1 MLTSAVAVRGH
12 GAMMQRVPV
21 HAAVLTAMLCA
32 LACGSAEAETVRR
45 GGYAVS
51 SETCGEAPF
60 AFPRLR
66 IGLRNGY
73 CAGLVASAEDGL
85 QFPRSIVQVSG
96 HNLFIVADMGGW
108 SRSKGRLLLLDPQ
121 LAPGRR
127 TKVLLDKVD
136 HPFGLAIG
144 KDNKVYSST
153 TETIFRFEPLA
164 SEPARTVE
172 TIVRGLPARNIR
184 LADGSKIGESAHMM
198 KPFVFDAEGRLY
210 VNVGAPTD
218 ACIAKGATAKGC
230 AAGEGST
237 PLAAIWA
244 FTPPLGGV
252 FPALQPGDANP
263 PMEIFARG
271 LRNSMALAVH
281 PRFPADG
288 FAFLQAENAR
298 DLPDSMRP
306 NEELNAIERGR
317 HYGWPY
323 CYDLATASPEFKA
336 FLQTNPAY
344 KDFCNNKTAYRQ
356 PHSLLPPHSAP
367 LGMLYYRGSRFP
379 ELDGKLLV
387 GLHGYRPTGSRVV
400 FYDVDAKGCPAI
412 SPAPVR
418 YNVSCAAE
426 PARPFQTEKE
436 PQVPAAAFTE
446 LISQWHKVNGVRP
459 QGAPVGMTVA
469 ADGAIW
475 LVEDKNATVVRIDAA
490 PGLQTEELPC
500 GARTDRQI
508 DQLIAYVRAND
519 KNRRR
524 LRQMRTHLVE
534 KHCAGCHSDFDLRP
548 EQSEEARDDAV
559 LRFALAQDGWIYP
572 GDPDA
577 GRLRTRLRGL
587 GSEKVMPAN
596 GRDLIAKD
604 PAYRELLA
612 SIDLLVGTM
621 VPGQRMRV
629 RPGRVDRKFY
639 DKSGKTC
646 GAIPAN
652 TVVVVTA
659 KAAREKPGFSRIH
672 RPADIYL
679 NGECADEDGYYLEQ
693 RNVAPL

>member
-1 MLTSAVAVRGH
+1 
-12 GAMMQRVPV
+12 MMQRIPV
-21 HAAVLTAMLCA
+21 HAAVLASMLGA
-32 LACGSAEAETVRR
+32 LSCGFAEAETVRR
-45 GGYAVS
+45 GGYAVG
-51 SETCGEAPF
+51 SETCGEAPL

-85 QFPRSIVQVSG
+85 QFPRSIIQVPG
-96 HNLFIVADMGGW
+96 HNLFVVADMGGW
-108 SRSKGRLLLLDPQ
+108 SRSNGRLLLLDPQ
-121 LAPGRR
+121 LPPGRR
-127 TKVLLDKVD
+127 IKVLLDRVD
-136 HPFGLAIG
+136 YPFGLVIG

-172 TIVRGLPARNIR
+172 TIVSGLPARNIR
-184 LADGSKIGESAHMM
+184 LADGSRINESAHMM
-198 KPFVFDAEGRLY
+198 KAFVFDAAGRLY

-218 ACIAKGATAKGC
+218 ACVGKGAAKGC
-230 AAGEGST
+230 AAGEGPT
-237 PLAAIWA
+237 PHAAIWA
-244 FTPPLGGV
+244 FTPPPGGI
-252 FPALQPGDANP
+252 FPALKPGDANP

-298 DLPDSMRP
+298 DLPDPMRP
-306 NEELNAIERGR
+306 NEEMNAIERGK

-323 CYDLATASPEFKA
+323 CYDLATASPEFRT

-356 PHSLLPPHSAP
+356 PHSLLPPHGAP

-379 ELDGKLLV
+379 ELDGKLVV
-387 GLHGYRPTGSRVV
+387 GLHGYRPTGNRVI
-400 FYDVDAKGCPAI
+400 FYDVDEKGFPAI

-426 PARPFQTEKE
+426 PSRPFQTDKE
-436 PQVPAAAFTE
+436 PQVAAAPFTE

-469 ADGAIW
+469 ADGSIW
-475 LVEDKNATVVRIDAA
+475 LVEDKNATVIRIDTA
-490 PGLQTEELPC
+490 PGLKTEELPC
-500 GARTDRQI
+500 SARTDKQI
-508 DQLIAYVRAND
+508 DQLIAFVRAND
-519 KNRRR
+519 TNRQR

-548 EQSEEARDDAV
+548 EQSEDQRDDAV

-577 GRLRTRLRGL
+577 GRLRTRLRGF

-604 PAYRELLA
+604 PAYRQLLN

-629 RPGRVDRKFY
+629 RTGRVDRKFY
-639 DKSGKTC
+639 DRSGKAC
-646 GAIPAN
+646 GAIPTN

-659 KAAREKPGFSRIH
+659 KAAREKPGFGRIH

-679 NGECADEDGYYLEQ
+679 NGECTDDNGYYLEQ
-693 RNVAPL
+693 SNLAPL

>member
-1 MLTSAVAVRGH
+1 
-12 GAMMQRVPV
+12 MQRTSV
-21 HAAVLTAMLCA
+21 HAAVLAAMLFA
-32 LACGSAEAETVRR
+32 LSCGFAEAETARR
-45 GGYAVS
+45 GGYAVGA
-51 SETCGEAPF
+51 ETCGEAPF
-60 AFPRLR
+60 VFARLR
-66 IGLRNGY
+66 IGLRHGY

-85 QFPRSIVQVSG
+85 QFPRSIVQVPG
-96 HNLFIVADMGGW
+96 HDLFVVADMGGW

-121 LAPGRR
+121 LPPGRR
-127 TKVLLDKVD
+127 TKVLLDGLD
-136 HPFGLAIG
+136 HPFGLMMG
-144 KDNKVYSST
+144 RDNKLYSST
-153 TETIFRFEPLA
+153 AETIFRFEPLA

-172 TIVRGLPARNIR
+172 TIVSGLPARNIR
-184 LADGSKIGESAHMM
+184 LPDGSKVGESAHLM
-198 KPFVFDAEGRLY
+198 KPFVFDAAGRLY

-218 ACIAKGATAKGC
+218 ACVAKGRTSKGC
-230 AAGEGST
+230 AAGEGPT

-244 FTPPLGGV
+244 FTPPPGGV
-252 FPALQPGDANP
+252 FPALQPGDVNP

-281 PRFPADG
+281 PSFPAEG

-298 DLPDSMRP
+298 DLPDPMRP
-306 NEELNAIERGR
+306 NEELNALERGR

-336 FLQTNPAY
+336 FLQTNAAY
-344 KDFCNNKTAYRQ
+344 KDFCNNKTAYRR

-367 LGMLYYRGSRFP
+367 LAMLYYRGNRLP

-387 GLHGYRPTGSRVV
+387 GLHGYRPTGSRVI
-400 FYDVDAKGCPAI
+400 FYDVDASGFPAI

-426 PARPFQTEKE
+426 PTRPFQTEKE

-459 QGAPVGMTVA
+459 QGAPVGITVA
-469 ADGAIW
+469 ADGSLW
-475 LVEDKNATVVRIDAA
+475 LVEDKNATVIRIDAA
-490 PGLQTEELPC
+490 PGLQPEELPC
-500 GARTDRQI
+500 GTRTAQQI

-519 KNRRR
+519 ANRRR
-524 LRQMRTHLVE
+524 LRQMRTQLVE
-534 KHCAGCHSDFDLRP
+534 RHCAGCHSDFDLRP
-548 EQSEEARDDAV
+548 EQSEDQRDDAV
-559 LRFALAQDGWIYP
+559 LRFALSQDGWIYP
-572 GDPDA
+572 GDPAA

-596 GRDLIAKD
+596 GRALIAGD
-604 PAYRELLA
+604 PAYRELLVA
-612 SIDLLVGTM
+612 IDGLVGTM

-629 RPGRVDRKFY
+629 RPGRVDRRVY

-646 GAIPAN
+646 GAIPTN
-652 TVVVVTA
+652 TVVVVTE
-659 KAAREKPGFSRIH
+659 KPARDKPGFYRIY
-672 RPADIYL
+672 RPADLYL
-679 NGECADEDGYYLEQ
+679 NGECTDDDGYYIEQ

>member
-1 MLTSAVAVRGH
+1 
-12 GAMMQRVPV
+12 MQRIRV
-21 HAAVLTAMLCA
+21 HAAMLAAMLCA
-32 LACGSAEAETVRR
+32 LPGGFAGAETMRR
-45 GGYAVS
+45 GGYAVGA
-51 SETCGEAPF
+51 ETCGEAPH

-85 QFPRSIVQVSG
+85 QFPRSIIQLPG
-96 HNLFIVADMGGW
+96 RDLFVVADMGGW

-121 LAPGRR
+121 LPPGRR
-127 TKVLLDKVD
+127 TRVLLDGLD
-136 HPFGLAIG
+136 YPFGLVIG
-144 KDNKVYSST
+144 RDNKLYSST
-153 TETIFRFEPLA
+153 SETIFRFEPLA

-184 LADGSKIGESAHMM
+184 LPDGSKVSESAHLM
-198 KPFVFDAEGRLY
+198 KPFVLDAESRLY

-218 ACIAKGATAKGC
+218 ACVGKRAAANGC
-230 AAGEGST
+230 AAGEGPM

-244 FTPPLGGV
+244 FTPPPGGV

-263 PMEIFARG
+263 PMEAFARG
-271 LRNSMALAVH
+271 LRNSMALTMH
-281 PRFPADG
+281 PRFPAEG

-298 DLPDSMRP
+298 DLSDPMRP
-306 NEELNAIERGR
+306 NEELNALDRGK

-336 FLQTNPAY
+336 FLQTNAAY
-344 KDFCNNKTAYRQ
+344 KDFCNNKAAYRQ
-356 PHSLLPPHSAP
+356 PYSLLPPHSAP
-367 LGMLYYRGSRFP
+367 LAMLYYRGNRLA
-379 ELDGKLLV
+379 ELDGKLVV
-387 GLHGYRPTGSRVV
+387 GLHGYRPTGSRVI
-400 FYDVDAKGCPAI
+400 FYDVDATGFPAI

-426 PARPFQTEKE
+426 PSRPFQTDKE

-446 LISQWHKVNGVRP
+446 LISQWHRVNGVRP

-469 ADGAIW
+469 ADGSLW
-475 LVEDKNATVVRIDAA
+475 LVEDKNATVIRIDAA

-508 DQLIAYVRAND
+508 DRLIAYVRAND
-519 KNRRR
+519 TNRRR
-524 LRQMRTHLVE
+524 LRQMRTQLVE
-534 KHCAGCHSDFDLRP
+534 KHCAGCHSDFNLRP
-548 EQSEEARDDAV
+548 EQSDDQRDDAV

-596 GRDLIAKD
+596 GRELIAKD
-604 PAYRELLA
+604 RAYRELLA
-612 SIDLLVGTM
+612 AIDQLVGTM

-629 RPGRVDRKFY
+629 RPGRVDRRFY
-639 DKSGKTC
+639 DKSGKIC
-646 GAIPAN
+646 GAIPTN
-652 TVVVVTA
+652 TVVVVIE
-659 KAAREKPGFSRIH
+659 KPAREKPGFNRIY

-679 NGECADEDGYYLEQ
+679 NGECTDDGGYYLEQ